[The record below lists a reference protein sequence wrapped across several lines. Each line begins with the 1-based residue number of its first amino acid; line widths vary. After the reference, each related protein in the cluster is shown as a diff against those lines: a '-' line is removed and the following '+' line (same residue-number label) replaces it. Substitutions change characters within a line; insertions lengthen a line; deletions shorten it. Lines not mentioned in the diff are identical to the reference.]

1 MITEKSTSKGNKVTL
16 KYQFDEQTR
25 LQLKSL
31 LEEIDRNQQSSES
44 KPKHIKFS
52 YDKERKI
59 LSFTGKVE
67 KKEVQ
72 TEFEDTRG
80 KYVTRYLFECYD
92 ITNTSSSEVTND
104 MLAIWDCGS
113 RDART
118 VLYLISKNITEL
130 DVVCDVQPDSKVTT
144 YQIYARPDEDIHT

>member
-1 MITEKSTSKGNKVTL
+1 METEKGTSTGNKVTL

-52 YDKERKI
+52 YDKEYKI
-59 LSFTGKVE
+59 LSFTGKVV
-67 KKEVQ
+67 KKKVQ
-72 TEFEDTRG
+72 TELKDTSNEHI
-80 KYVTRYLFECYD
+80 TRYLFECYD
-92 ITNTSSSEVTND
+92 ITNISSSEVTND

-118 VLYLISKNITEL
+118 VLYLLSKNITEL
-130 DVVCDVQPDSKVTT
+130 DIVCDVQPDSKITT